1 MDELS
6 SDYKQKLF
14 GSANF
19 KYDYQLSQERR
30 KFGKQVQRLNRV
42 VATGNLLRFSGNL
55 SAFHVISSKARNS
68 NFEGLLFPAAL
79 LQWLSPH
86 VR

>member
-19 KYDYQLSQERR
+19 KYDYQLSQAGR
-30 KFGKQVQRLNRV
+30 KLGKPV
-42 VATGNLLRFSGNL
+42 
-55 SAFHVISSKARNS
+55 
-68 NFEGLLFPAAL
+68 
-79 LQWLSPH
+79 
-86 VR
+86 

>member
-30 KFGKQVQRLNRV
+30 KFGKQV
-42 VATGNLLRFSGNL
+42 
-55 SAFHVISSKARNS
+55 
-68 NFEGLLFPAAL
+68 
-79 LQWLSPH
+79 
-86 VR
+86 